1 MALDG
6 QSAYLHRLTQPSAR
20 AWLAEQVLV
29 DPDEDLLWQRL
40 ARDSFDLARQVLL
53 PALPAGWS
61 GPGEPS
67 DGGSSVVWLE
77 RLPERLA
84 LEVASPQPAILV
96 LSELSYPGWRV
107 TVDGAA
113 APLLEANGLLRAV
126 ALEAGTHQVELVY
139 QPASVTI
146 GLALSAATLLA
157 VVVGLALLAA
167 RRRRQN

>member
-1 MALDG
+1 
-6 QSAYLHRLTQPSAR
+6 
-20 AWLAEQVLV
+20 
-29 DPDEDLLWQRL
+29 
-40 ARDSFDLARQVLL
+40 VLL

-61 GPGEPS
+61 GPGAAS
-67 DGGSSVVWLE
+67 DGDGSVVWLE

-84 LEVASPQPAILV
+84 LAVTNPQPAILV

-126 ALEAGTHQVELVY
+126 ALEAGTHQVELAY
-139 QPASVTI
+139 QPASVTV

-167 RRRRQN
+167 RRRR